1 VIADRFS
8 YKTPIRERTDRR
20 ALHTA
25 QVIKM
30 AIEHGPGG
38 VAGSDA
44 DRRYPDVVLDG
55 RSPKRA
61 RVVAAAA
68 VSADAGAQAIYAT
81 RH

>member
-1 VIADRFS
+1 VIADAFS
-8 YKTPIRERTDRR
+8 YKTPIRELTDRR

-30 AIEHGPGG
+30 AIDHGPGG

-44 DRRYPDVVLDG
+44 DRRYVVLDG

-61 RVVAAAA
+61 RIGAAAA
-68 VSADAGAQAIYAT
+68 VASDAGSGAIYAT